1 MDIKQETV
9 LAVLVEEGGKI
20 KNSDLLSKFK
30 GSLNCSDPEE
40 KKQNRDLFK
49 MIINNI
55 AVVKEL
61 EEGKYIVLRKKYLNL
76 LKSRS
81 DDGIELKDE
90 GGGDEVEKVE
100 EKLTA
105 EQREV
110 SRNKD
115 VNEEPPEEKKS
126 EQEPPEE
133 KKSEQEPPEEKK
145 SEQEPPSDSD
155 ADSSDTSPPLS
166 FIEQALL
173 GQKSTDFKVKKSL
186 NFAKSGTDDTQ
197 KYRPANNSRTSA
209 PKPFALPLRVP
220 PMVITPVAHEEI
232 NKMKT
237 PSNDNNS
244 VKVHKVQV
252 SSSPGPSF
260 SPRQKRRS
268 TVDNVGIGSSPLPR
282 RHCKSA
288 KPVDEPKYGDTV
300 PLESFEHDW
309 MVTSA
314 SGRWSLFYGL
324 LLKDAQ
330 LAEKKDFISGFT
342 ALHWAAKCGH
352 SEMLCKIIDLS
363 RETGKGVDINS
374 KSYAGYTPLHIAAI
388 HGHEYI
394 IGILVNEYGAS
405 CDIRDNSGKKPHHY
419 LDKAAS
425 HSIQELLGGLK
436 VVRAEPQKN
445 PDDTETHKHTHT
457 ISRLFQPQTIGYKKK
472 SKLRST
478 FMPVAEDVKDE
489 KSEQS
494 NPMHR
499 VFSDVL
505 S

>member
-1 MDIKQETV
+1 MDIKQETI
-9 LAVLVEEGGKI
+9 LSVLVEEGGKI

-81 DDGIELKDE
+81 DDGTELKDE

-100 EKLTA
+100 GKLTA

-110 SRNKD
+110 SRNKNT
-115 VNEEPPEEKKS
+115 NE
-126 EQEPPEE
+126 
-133 KKSEQEPPEEKK
+133 EPPEEKK

-166 FIEQALL
+166 FIEQALQR
-173 GQKSTDFKVKKSL
+173 QKSTDFKVKKSL
-186 NFAKSGTDDTQ
+186 NFTKSGTDDTQ
-197 KYRPANNSRTSA
+197 KHRPANNSGSSA

-232 NKMKT
+232 NQMKT

-244 VKVHKVQV
+244 VKVHLVPV
-252 SSSPGPSF
+252 SSSPGPSS

-300 PLESFEHDW
+300 PLESSEHDW

-314 SGRWSLFYGL
+314 SGRWKLLYGL
-324 LLKDAQ
+324 LLNDAQ

-363 RETGKGVDINS
+363 REKGKGVDINS

-388 HGHEYI
+388 HGQEYI
-394 IGILVNEYGAS
+394 IGILVNEYGAN
-405 CDIRDNSGKKPHHY
+405 CDIRDNAGKKPHHY

-472 SKLRST
+472 SKSRST
-478 FMPVAEDVKDE
+478 FMSVAEDVKDE
-489 KSEQS
+489 KSEHS

-499 VFSDVL
+499 VLSDVF

>member
-1 MDIKQETV
+1 MDIKQETILSV
-9 LAVLVEEGGKI
+9 LIEEGGRI
-20 KNSDLLSKFK
+20 KNSELLSKFK

-76 LKSRS
+76 LKARS

-100 EKLTA
+100 GKLTA

-110 SRNKD
+110 SRNKNI
-115 VNEEPPEEKKS
+115 NE
-126 EQEPPEE
+126 
-133 KKSEQEPPEEKK
+133 EPPEEKK

-166 FIEQALL
+166 FIEKALQI
-173 GQKSTDFKVKKSL
+173 QKSTDFKVKKSL

-197 KYRPANNSRTSA
+197 KHSPANNSGTSA

-220 PMVITPVAHEEI
+220 PVVITPVAHEEI
-232 NKMKT
+232 NKIKT

-244 VKVHKVQV
+244 VKVHLVPV
-252 SSSPGPSF
+252 SSSPGTSF
-260 SPRQKRRS
+260 SPRQKRRF

-288 KPVDEPKYGDTV
+288 KPVDEPKYGDIV
-300 PLESFEHDW
+300 PLESSEHDW

-314 SGRWSLFYGL
+314 SGRWSLLYGL
-324 LLKDAQ
+324 LLNDAQ

-342 ALHWAAKCGH
+342 ALHWAAKCGN

-363 RETGKGVDINS
+363 REKGKGVDINS

-394 IGILVNEYGAS
+394 IGILVNEYGAN

-425 HSIQELLGGLK
+425 LSIQELLGGLK

-472 SKLRST
+472 SKFRST
-478 FMPVAEDVKDE
+478 FMSVAEDVKDE
-489 KSEQS
+489 KSEHS

-499 VFSDVL
+499 VFSDVF